1 MIKRDIMIG
10 ISILVILILG
20 FTFFSNMTGNVI
32 TGSVIA
38 GEKIE
43 NEYFKTENPHNQL
56 KEDNL
61 NDTQNNSEQ
70 K

>member
-1 MIKRDIMIG
+1 MVNRDIMIG
-10 ISILVILILG
+10 IGILIVLILG
-20 FTFFSNMTGNVI
+20 FTFFSDMTGNVI

-43 NEYFKTENPHNQL
+43 NEYFKTDNSHNQL
-56 KEDNL
+56 KEDDL